1 MFDSKG
7 VLPGALWMF
16 GLGLLL
22 GWLPFVGPAIAGLV
36 GGLQAGGIG
45 AALVASII
53 PSLLVAG
60 AVLLISALFDVA
72 WLGALLGIGVFMV
85 LVFGSLPL
93 VLGAWAGGALS
104 ERRRS
109 RDI

>member
-7 VLPGALWMF
+7 VLPAALWMF
-16 GLGLLL
+16 VLGLLL
-22 GWLPFVGPAIAGLV
+22 GWLPFIGPAVAGVV

-45 AALVASII
+45 PAFLASII

-60 AVLLISALFDVA
+60 VILLVSTLFDVA

-93 VLGAWAGGALS
+93 IGGALAGGWWS
-104 ERRRS
+104 ERRR
-109 RDI
+109 I

>member
-7 VLPGALWMF
+7 VLPATLWMV

-22 GWLPFVGPAIAGLV
+22 GWLPFVGPAIAGFV
-36 GGLQAGGIG
+36 GGLQAGGVG
-45 AALVASII
+45 AAILASII

-60 AVLLISALFDVA
+60 AILLISALFDIA

-93 VLGAWAGGALS
+93 IAGAWAGGVLS
-104 ERRRS
+104 ERREPRET
-109 RDI
+109 

>member
-7 VLPGALWMF
+7 VLRAALWMVV
-16 GLGLLL
+16 LGLLL

-45 AALVASII
+45 AAILASII

-60 AVLLISALFDVA
+60 AILLISTLFDLA

-93 VLGAWAGGALS
+93 IAGAFAGGWWT
-104 ERRRS
+104 ERRR
-109 RDI
+109 I